1 MELSVMDRINMILS
15 DPEKA
20 TMSLAQ
26 IVSEEIREF
35 KASEQYKIMLEA
47 EQYYRN
53 RSSVQKK
60 AVDVA
65 NRSNAKIERPIM
77 KKLVDQKANYLL
89 SKPWT
94 VDTESENYG
103 NALNDVFD
111 QTFRR
116 KIKSLGKGAVKSGIA
131 WIQPYFGDDGKLAF
145 MRVPSTEVVPLWRD
159 SERTKLDAFIRF
171 YDQIIYVGTRK
182 HTITHAEF
190 WWTGGV
196 RYFKTD
202 AFAGTGAGDFHVDK
216 DHGEESTDWTEPH
229 FVVEKKAYNWE
240 ETPIAWLKYNE
251 EELPLCYFVK
261 DLIDDINWQNSVTAD
276 VLRDVAKFIY
286 ILKNYGGADLA
297 EFLKDL
303 KEHLAIKVSSDG
315 GVDKLQ
321 ADLNIDAVMAF
332 LDNERRDIYDFA
344 SAVDTKDPDLGNASG
359 TAISFRYMDL
369 DADCDSLATELKDTF
384 HRLKLFIDVYFQIT
398 GKGDFTKDD
407 FDIVFNMDLPV
418 NETDVINN
426 ARTSDGI
433 LSKRTILRNHPWVKD
448 VDEELDQI
456 SAEKQ
461 EDMETF
467 GEGLFDD
474 SLGAGS
480 GAQEAQKG
488 QEGATGKGGGLN
500 VQK

>member
-47 EQYYRN
+47 ETYYRN
-53 RSSVQKK
+53 RSSVQEKTN
-60 AVDVA
+60 DVA
-65 NRSNAKIERPIM
+65 NRSNAKIERPIL

-94 VDTESENYG
+94 VDTKSETYG
-103 NALNDVFD
+103 AALDEVFD

-131 WIQPYFGDDGKLAF
+131 WIQPFFDDDGKLAF
-145 MRVPSTEVVPLWRD
+145 MRIPSTEVVPLWRD

-171 YDQIIYVGTRK
+171 YDQIIYIGIRK
-182 HTITHAEF
+182 HTITHAEL

-196 RYFKTD
+196 KYFKTD
-202 AFAGTGAGDFHVDK
+202 AFAGTGAGDFRVDK
-216 DHGEESTDWTEPH
+216 DHGEESSDWTEPH
-229 FVVEKKAYNWE
+229 FVVGNKAYNWDQV
-240 ETPIAWLKYNE
+240 PIAWLKYNE
-251 EELPLCYFVK
+251 EELPLCYFIK

-286 ILKNYGGADLA
+286 ILKNYGGTDLA

-303 KEHLAIKVSSDG
+303 KEHMAIKVSADG

-344 SAVDTKDPDLGNASG
+344 AAVDTKDPDLGSASG
-359 TAISFRYMDL
+359 TAINFRYMDL
-369 DADCDSLATELKDTF
+369 DSDCDSLGTELKDTF

-398 GKGDFTKDD
+398 GRGDFTKED

-426 ARTSDGI
+426 ARNSDGI
-433 LSKRTILRNHPWVKD
+433 LSKRTILQNHPWVED
-448 VDEELDQI
+448 VDEELEQI
-456 SAEKQ
+456 KTEKKEAMAE
-461 EDMETF
+461 F
-467 GEGLFDD
+467 GEGLFDE
-474 SLGAGS
+474 SLGAGNDPQT
-480 GAQEAQKG
+480 AQEN
-488 QEGATGKGGGLN
+488 QESAPGKGGSLN
-500 VQK
+500 GQG

>member
-1 MELSVMDRINMILS
+1 MELSVMDRINMIIS

-35 KASEQYKIMLEA
+35 KRSPQFLTMQEA

-53 RSSVQKK
+53 RSSVQTKT
-60 AVDVA
+60 VDVA
-65 NRSNAKIERPIM
+65 NRSNARIERPIL

-94 VDTESENYG
+94 VDTQSEAYG
-103 NALNDVFD
+103 TALNEVFD

-131 WIQPYFGDDGKLAF
+131 WLQPYFDDDGKLAF

-171 YDQIIYVGTRK
+171 YDQVIYIGNRK

-202 AFAGTGAGDFHVDK
+202 AYSGAGTAGDFQVDK
-216 DHGEESTDWTEPH
+216 DHGDEANDWTEPH
-229 FVVEKKAYNWE
+229 FTVGNKAYNWDE
-240 ETPIAWLKYNE
+240 VPIAWLKYNE
-251 EELPLCYFVK
+251 EELPLCYFIK
-261 DLIDDINWQNSVTAD
+261 DMIDDVNWQNSVTAD

-286 ILKNYGGADLA
+286 ILKNYGGQDLA

-303 KEHLAIKVSSDG
+303 KEHLAIKVSTDG

-344 SAVDTKDPDLGNASG
+344 AAVDTKDPDLGNASG
-359 TAISFRYMDL
+359 TAINFRYMDL
-369 DADCDSLATELKDTF
+369 DADCDALGTELQDTF
-384 HRLKLFIDVYFQIT
+384 RRLKLFIDVYFQIT
-398 GKGDFTKDD
+398 GKGDFTGED
-407 FDIVFNMDLPV
+407 FTIVFNMDLPV

-426 ARTSDGI
+426 ARNSDGL
-433 LSKRTILRNHPWVKD
+433 LSKRTILQNHPWVTD
-448 VDEELDQI
+448 VDEEMEQI
-456 SAEKQ
+456 DKEKS
-461 EDMETF
+461 EAMEKF

-474 SLGAGS
+474 DLGAGNDPKDPQ
-480 GAQEAQKG
+480 GG
-488 QEGATGKGGGLN
+488 QEGGAGASGGVN
-500 VQK
+500 E